1 MTLIKSISG
10 IRGTIGGATSENL
23 TPVDIVKFATAYS
36 HLVIESTTSTRP
48 KVVVGRDARISGP
61 MVQALFQQTLIACGI
76 DVIDL
81 GLSTTPT
88 VEFATVNEHAD
99 GGVVITASHNPASD
113 NGIKIFGSNGQK
125 IADEIEQE
133 IEQLI
138 ENKSR
143 VKISKEGS
151 VVKDENGRNDYI
163 TYLLSTISKPLN
175 GITVVVDCA
184 HGSAS
189 TYAPEVLKRAGSE
202 VIVIGAS
209 PDGENINKGCGST
222 HLDLLA
228 EKVLQ
233 SGADLGIAHDGDA
246 DRALLIDGQGK
257 IVDGDALLALLA
269 ISAKKKGELP
279 GNKIVATVMSN
290 LGFLN
295 KMKDE
300 GITVEVSSVGDRYV
314 LELMLANQIY
324 FGGEQ
329 SGHVILRKFATTGD
343 GILTALHILELI
355 ANGEAKAE
363 NLSEIF
369 SSYPQVLLN
378 IPVADKEKVLTS
390 AGLKVATK
398 SAESDLGNNGR
409 ILIRAS
415 GTEQLIRV
423 MVEADTESKANAI
436 AKKLADAVE
445 SASNA

>member
-1 MTLIKSISG
+1 LIGRDTRKSGLEIEQALIAGLTSVGVNVTLIGVIP
-10 IRGTIGGATSENL
+10 
-23 TPVDIVKFATAYS
+23 TPGLA
-36 HLVIESTTSTRP
+36 HLVLTR
-48 KVVVGRDARISGP
+48 KADAAI
-61 MVQALFQQTLIACGI
+61 M
-76 DVIDL
+76 
-81 GLSTTPT
+81 
-88 VEFATVNEHAD
+88 
-99 GGVVITASHNPASD
+99 ITASHNPASD

-138 ENKSR
+138 ENKSQR
-143 VKISKEGS
+143 KISKEGS

-189 TYAPEVLKRAGSE
+189 TYAPEVLKSAGAE

-209 PDGENINKGCGST
+209 PDGENINKGCGSI

-228 EKVLQ
+228 ARVLQ

-314 LELMLANQIY
+314 LELMLANEIY

-390 AGLKVATK
+390 TGLKGATK

>member
-1 MTLIKSISG
+1 MALFGTDG
-10 IRGTIGGATSENL
+10 IRGSAGSADSLLNPNLVNAIGVAAGIVFKPQAQILIGRDTRKSGLEIEQALIAGLTSVGVNVTL
-23 TPVDIVKFATAYS
+23 IGVIPTPGLA
-36 HLVIESTTSTRP
+36 HLVLTR
-48 KVVVGRDARISGP
+48 KADAAI
-61 MVQALFQQTLIACGI
+61 M
-76 DVIDL
+76 
-81 GLSTTPT
+81 
-88 VEFATVNEHAD
+88 
-99 GGVVITASHNPASD
+99 ITASHNPASD

-125 IADEIEQE
+125 IADEIERE

-138 ENKSR
+138 EDKSKA
-143 VKISKEGS
+143 KISQEGS

-189 TYAPEVLKRAGSE
+189 TYAPEVLKRAGAE

-209 PDGENINKGCGST
+209 PDGENINKDCGST

-228 EKVLQ
+228 AKVLQ

-246 DRALLIDGQGK
+246 DRALLIDGRGK

-300 GITVEVSSVGDRYV
+300 GITVEVASVGDRYV
-314 LELMLANQIY
+314 LELMLANEIY
-324 FGGEQ
+324 YGGEQ
-329 SGHVILRKFATTGD
+329 SGHIILRKFATTGD

-355 ANGEAKAE
+355 TNGEAKAE

-369 SSYPQVLLN
+369 PSYPQVLLN
-378 IPVADKEKVLTS
+378 IPVTDKEKVLTS

-423 MVEADTESKANAI
+423 MVEADTESKAQAI

-445 SASNA
+445 SSSNA

>member
-1 MTLIKSISG
+1 MALFGTDG
-10 IRGTIGGATSENL
+10 IRGSAGSADSLLNPNLVNEIGVATGIVFQEQAQILIGRDTRKSGLEIEQALIAGL
-23 TPVDIVKFATAYS
+23 TSVGVNVTLIGVIPTPGLA
-36 HLVIESTTSTRP
+36 HLVLTR
-48 KVVVGRDARISGP
+48 KADAAI
-61 MVQALFQQTLIACGI
+61 M
-76 DVIDL
+76 
-81 GLSTTPT
+81 
-88 VEFATVNEHAD
+88 
-99 GGVVITASHNPASD
+99 ITASHNPASD

-125 IADEIEQE
+125 IADEIERE

-138 ENKSR
+138 ENKSQI
-143 VKISKEGS
+143 KISKEGS

-189 TYAPEVLKRAGSE
+189 TYAPEVLKRAGAE

-228 EKVLQ
+228 AKVLQ

-269 ISAKKKGELP
+269 ISAKKKGVLP

-314 LELMLANQIY
+314 LELMLANEIY

>member
-1 MTLIKSISG
+1 MALFGTDG
-10 IRGTIGGATSENL
+10 IRGSAGSAGSLLNPKLVNAIGVATGIIFKPQARIL
-23 TPVDIVKFATAYS
+23 I
-36 HLVIESTTSTRP
+36 
-48 KVVVGRDARISGP
+48 GRDTRKSGLEIE
-61 MVQALFQQTLIACGI
+61 QALIAGLTSVGVNVTLIG
-76 DVIDL
+76 VIPTP
-81 GLSTTPT
+81 GLAYLVLTRK
-88 VEFATVNEHAD
+88 AD
-99 GGVVITASHNPASD
+99 AAIMITASHNPASD

-138 ENKSR
+138 ENKSQI
-143 VKISKEGS
+143 KISKEGS

-189 TYAPEVLKRAGSE
+189 TYAPEVLKRAGAE

-228 EKVLQ
+228 AKVLQ

-246 DRALLIDGQGK
+246 DRTLLIDGHGK
-257 IVDGDALLALLA
+257 VVDGDALLALLA

-300 GITVEVSSVGDRYV
+300 GITVEIASVGDRYV
-314 LELMLANQIY
+314 LELMLANEIY

-355 ANGEAKAE
+355 ANGEATAK

-378 IPVADKEKVLTS
+378 IPVKDKEKVLTS
-390 AGLKVATK
+390 TDLKIATE
-398 SAESDLGNNGR
+398 SAESELGNDGR

-415 GTEQLIRV
+415 GTEPLIRV
-423 MVEADTESKANAI
+423 MVEADTQSKAEAI
-436 AKKLADAVE
+436 AKKLANAVE
-445 SASNA
+445 SMANA

>member
-1 MTLIKSISG
+1 MALFGTDG
-10 IRGTIGGATSENL
+10 IRGSAGSADSLLNPNLVNAIGVASVIVFQEQAQILIGRDTRKSGLEIERALIAGLTSVGVNVTL
-23 TPVDIVKFATAYS
+23 IGVIPTPGLA
-36 HLVIESTTSTRP
+36 HLVLTR
-48 KVVVGRDARISGP
+48 KADAAI
-61 MVQALFQQTLIACGI
+61 M
-76 DVIDL
+76 
-81 GLSTTPT
+81 
-88 VEFATVNEHAD
+88 
-99 GGVVITASHNPASD
+99 ITASHNPASD

-290 LGFLN
+290 LGFMN

-300 GITVEVSSVGDRYV
+300 GITVEVSSVGDSYV

>member
-1 MTLIKSISG
+1 MALFGTDG
-10 IRGTIGGATSENL
+10 IRGSAGSADSLLNPNLVNAIGVATGIVFQEQAQILIGRDTRKSGLEIEQALIAGL
-23 TPVDIVKFATAYS
+23 TSVGVNVTLIGVIPTPGLA
-36 HLVIESTTSTRP
+36 HLVLAR
-48 KVVVGRDARISGP
+48 KADAAI
-61 MVQALFQQTLIACGI
+61 M
-76 DVIDL
+76 
-81 GLSTTPT
+81 
-88 VEFATVNEHAD
+88 
-99 GGVVITASHNPASD
+99 ITASHNPASD

-138 ENKSR
+138 ENKSQR
-143 VKISKEGS
+143 KISKEGS

-189 TYAPEVLKRAGSE
+189 TYAPEVLKSAGAE

-228 EKVLQ
+228 AKVLQ

-257 IVDGDALLALLA
+257 VVDGDALLALLA

-314 LELMLANQIY
+314 LELMLANEIY

-390 AGLKVATK
+390 TGLKGATK

>member
-1 MTLIKSISG
+1 VALFGTDG
-10 IRGTIGGATSENL
+10 IRGSAGSADSLLNPNLVNEIGVATGIVFQEQAQILIGRDTRKSGLEIEQALIAGL
-23 TPVDIVKFATAYS
+23 TSVGVNVTLIGVIPTPGLA
-36 HLVIESTTSTRP
+36 HLVLTR
-48 KVVVGRDARISGP
+48 KADAAI
-61 MVQALFQQTLIACGI
+61 M
-76 DVIDL
+76 
-81 GLSTTPT
+81 
-88 VEFATVNEHAD
+88 
-99 GGVVITASHNPASD
+99 ITASHNPASD

-138 ENKSR
+138 ENKSQI
-143 VKISKEGS
+143 KISKEGS

-189 TYAPEVLKRAGSE
+189 TYAPEVLKRAGAE
-202 VIVIGAS
+202 VIIIGAS

-228 EKVLQ
+228 AKVLQ

-314 LELMLANQIY
+314 LELMLANEIY

>member
-1 MTLIKSISG
+1 VALFGTDG
-10 IRGTIGGATSENL
+10 IRGSAGSPDSVLNLNLVNAIGVATG
-23 TPVDIVKFATAYS
+23 IVFQEQAQI
-36 HLVIESTTSTRP
+36 LI
-48 KVVVGRDARISGP
+48 GRDTRKSGLEIE
-61 MVQALFQQTLIACGI
+61 QALIAGLTSVGVNVTLIG
-76 DVIDL
+76 VIPTP
-81 GLSTTPT
+81 GLAHLLFTRK
-88 VEFATVNEHAD
+88 AD
-99 GGVVITASHNPASD
+99 AAIMITASHNPASD

-138 ENKSR
+138 ESKPE
-143 VKISKEGS
+143 VEISQKGL

-189 TYAPEVLKRAGSE
+189 TYAPEVLERAGAQ

-209 PDGENINKGCGST
+209 PDGENINQDCGST

-228 EKVLQ
+228 SKVLQ

-246 DRALLIDGQGK
+246 DRALLIDGRGK
-257 IVDGDALLALLA
+257 VVDGDALLALLA

-314 LELMLANQIY
+314 LELMLANEIY
-324 FGGEQ
+324 YGGEQ

-355 ANGEAKAE
+355 ANGEAKSE

-369 SSYPQVLLN
+369 SLYPQVLLN

-445 SASNA
+445 SSLNA

>member
-1 MTLIKSISG
+1 MALFGTDG
-10 IRGTIGGATSENL
+10 IRGSAGSADSLLNPNLVNAIGVAAGIVFKPQAQILIGRDTRKSGLEIEQALIAGLTSVGVNVTL
-23 TPVDIVKFATAYS
+23 IGVIPTPGLA
-36 HLVIESTTSTRP
+36 HLVLTR
-48 KVVVGRDARISGP
+48 KADAAI
-61 MVQALFQQTLIACGI
+61 M
-76 DVIDL
+76 
-81 GLSTTPT
+81 
-88 VEFATVNEHAD
+88 
-99 GGVVITASHNPASD
+99 ITASHNPASD

-138 ENKSR
+138 ENKSQI
-143 VKISKEGS
+143 KISQEGS

-189 TYAPEVLKRAGSE
+189 TYAPEVLKRAGAE

-209 PDGENINKGCGST
+209 PDGENINKDCGST

-228 EKVLQ
+228 AKVLQ

-246 DRALLIDGQGK
+246 DRALLIDGRGK

-300 GITVEVSSVGDRYV
+300 GITVEVASVGDRYV
-314 LELMLANQIY
+314 LELMLANEIY
-324 FGGEQ
+324 YGGEQ
-329 SGHVILRKFATTGD
+329 SGHIILRKFATTGD

-355 ANGEAKAE
+355 TNGEAKAE

-378 IPVADKEKVLTS
+378 ISVTDKEKVLTS
-390 AGLKVATK
+390 AGLKVASE

-423 MVEADTESKANAI
+423 MVEADTESKAHAI

-445 SASNA
+445 SSSNA

>member
-1 MTLIKSISG
+1 MALFGTDG
-10 IRGTIGGATSENL
+10 IRGSAGSADSLLNPNLVNAIGVATGIVFQEQAQILIGRDTRKSGLEIEQALIAGL
-23 TPVDIVKFATAYS
+23 TNVGVNVTLIGVIPTPGLA
-36 HLVIESTTSTRP
+36 HLVLTR
-48 KVVVGRDARISGP
+48 KADAAI
-61 MVQALFQQTLIACGI
+61 M
-76 DVIDL
+76 
-81 GLSTTPT
+81 
-88 VEFATVNEHAD
+88 
-99 GGVVITASHNPASD
+99 ITASHNPASD

-125 IADEIEQE
+125 IADEIERE

-138 ENKSR
+138 ENKSE
-143 VKISKEGS
+143 VKISQEGS
-151 VVKDENGRNDYI
+151 VGKDENGRNDYI

-189 TYAPEVLKRAGSE
+189 TYAPEVLKRAGAE

-209 PDGENINKGCGST
+209 PDGENINKDCGST

-228 EKVLQ
+228 AKVLQ

-246 DRALLIDGQGK
+246 DRALLIDGRGK

-295 KMKDE
+295 KMKGE

-314 LELMLANQIY
+314 LELMLANEIY

-329 SGHVILRKFATTGD
+329 SGHIILRKFATTGD

-355 ANGEAKAE
+355 TNGEAKSE

-390 AGLKVATK
+390 TGLKVATK

>member
-1 MTLIKSISG
+1 VALFGTDG
-10 IRGTIGGATSENL
+10 IRGSAGSADSLLNPNLVNEIGVATGIVFQEQAQILIGRDTRKSGLEIEQALIAGL
-23 TPVDIVKFATAYS
+23 TSVGVNVTLIGVIPTPGLA
-36 HLVIESTTSTRP
+36 HLVLTR
-48 KVVVGRDARISGP
+48 KADAAI
-61 MVQALFQQTLIACGI
+61 M
-76 DVIDL
+76 
-81 GLSTTPT
+81 
-88 VEFATVNEHAD
+88 
-99 GGVVITASHNPASD
+99 ITASHNPASD

-138 ENKSR
+138 ENKSQI
-143 VKISKEGS
+143 KISKEGS

-189 TYAPEVLKRAGSE
+189 TYAPEVLKRAGAE
-202 VIVIGAS
+202 VIVVGAS

-228 EKVLQ
+228 AKVLQ

-314 LELMLANQIY
+314 LELMLANEIY

-378 IPVADKEKVLTS
+378 IPVADKEKVLNS

>member
-1 MTLIKSISG
+1 MALFGTDG
-10 IRGTIGGATSENL
+10 IRGSAGSADSLLNPNLVNAVGVAAGIVFQEQAQILIGRDTRKSGLEIEQALIAGLTSVGVNVTL
-23 TPVDIVKFATAYS
+23 IGVIPTPGLA
-36 HLVIESTTSTRP
+36 HLVLTR
-48 KVVVGRDARISGP
+48 KADAAI
-61 MVQALFQQTLIACGI
+61 M
-76 DVIDL
+76 
-81 GLSTTPT
+81 
-88 VEFATVNEHAD
+88 
-99 GGVVITASHNPASD
+99 ITASHNPASD

-189 TYAPEVLKRAGSE
+189 TYAPEVLKRAGAE

>member
-1 MTLIKSISG
+1 VALFGTDG
-10 IRGTIGGATSENL
+10 IRGSAGSADSLLNPNLVNAIGVATGIVFQEQAQILIGRDTRKSGLEIEQALIAGL
-23 TPVDIVKFATAYS
+23 TSVGVNVTLIGVIPTPGLA
-36 HLVIESTTSTRP
+36 HLVLTR
-48 KVVVGRDARISGP
+48 KADAAI
-61 MVQALFQQTLIACGI
+61 M
-76 DVIDL
+76 
-81 GLSTTPT
+81 
-88 VEFATVNEHAD
+88 
-99 GGVVITASHNPASD
+99 ITASHNPASD

-138 ENKSR
+138 ENKSQR
-143 VKISKEGS
+143 KISKEGS

-189 TYAPEVLKRAGSE
+189 TYAPEVLKSAGAE

-228 EKVLQ
+228 ARVLQ

-314 LELMLANQIY
+314 LELMLANEIY

-390 AGLKVATK
+390 TGLKGATK

>member
-1 MTLIKSISG
+1 VALFGTDG
-10 IRGTIGGATSENL
+10 IRGSAGSADSLLNPNLVNAIGVAAGIIFKPQAQILIGRDTRKSGLEIEQALIAGLTSVGVNVTL
-23 TPVDIVKFATAYS
+23 IGVIPTPGLA
-36 HLVIESTTSTRP
+36 HLVLTR
-48 KVVVGRDARISGP
+48 KADAAI
-61 MVQALFQQTLIACGI
+61 M
-76 DVIDL
+76 
-81 GLSTTPT
+81 
-88 VEFATVNEHAD
+88 
-99 GGVVITASHNPASD
+99 ITASHNPASD

-125 IADEIEQE
+125 IADEIERD

-138 ENKSR
+138 EDKS
-143 VKISKEGS
+143 KATISQEGS

-163 TYLLSTISKPLN
+163 TYLLSSISKPLN

-189 TYAPEVLKRAGSE
+189 TYAPEVLKRAGAE

-209 PDGENINKGCGST
+209 PDGENINKDCGST

-228 EKVLQ
+228 AKVLQ

-246 DRALLIDGQGK
+246 DRALLIDGRGK
-257 IVDGDALLALLA
+257 VVDGDALLALLA

-300 GITVEVSSVGDRYV
+300 GITVELASVGDRYV
-314 LELMLANQIY
+314 LELMLANEIY
-324 FGGEQ
+324 YGGEQ
-329 SGHVILRKFATTGD
+329 SGHIILRKFATTGD

-378 IPVADKEKVLTS
+378 IPVTDKEKVLTS

-423 MVEADTESKANAI
+423 MVEADTESKAHAI

-445 SASNA
+445 LSSNA

>member
-1 MTLIKSISG
+1 MALFGTDG
-10 IRGTIGGATSENL
+10 IRGSAGSADSLLNPNLVNAIGVAAGIVFKPQAQILIGRDTRKSGLEIEQALIAGLTSVGVNVTL
-23 TPVDIVKFATAYS
+23 IGVIPTPGLA
-36 HLVIESTTSTRP
+36 HLVLTR
-48 KVVVGRDARISGP
+48 KADAAI
-61 MVQALFQQTLIACGI
+61 M
-76 DVIDL
+76 
-81 GLSTTPT
+81 
-88 VEFATVNEHAD
+88 
-99 GGVVITASHNPASD
+99 ITASHNPASD

-125 IADEIEQE
+125 IADEIERE

-138 ENKSR
+138 EDKST
-143 VKISKEGS
+143 VKISQVGS

-175 GITVVVDCA
+175 GINVVVDCA

-189 TYAPEVLKRAGSE
+189 TYAPEVLKRAGAE

-209 PDGENINKGCGST
+209 PDGENINKDCGST

-228 EKVLQ
+228 AKVLQ

-246 DRALLIDGQGK
+246 DRALLIDGRGK

-300 GITVEVSSVGDRYV
+300 GITVEVASVGDRYV
-314 LELMLANQIY
+314 LELMLANEIY
-324 FGGEQ
+324 YGGEQ
-329 SGHVILRKFATTGD
+329 SGHIILRKFATTGD

-355 ANGEAKAE
+355 TNGEAKAE

-378 IPVADKEKVLTS
+378 ISVTDKEKVLTS
-390 AGLKVATK
+390 AGLKVASE

-423 MVEADTESKANAI
+423 MVEADTESKAQAI

-445 SASNA
+445 SSSNA

>member
-1 MTLIKSISG
+1 MALFGTDG
-10 IRGTIGGATSENL
+10 IRGSAGSADSLLNPNLVNEIGVATGIVFQEQSQILIGRDTRKSGLEIEQALIAGL
-23 TPVDIVKFATAYS
+23 TSVGVNVTLIGVIPTPGLA
-36 HLVIESTTSTRP
+36 HLVLTR
-48 KVVVGRDARISGP
+48 KADAAI
-61 MVQALFQQTLIACGI
+61 M
-76 DVIDL
+76 
-81 GLSTTPT
+81 
-88 VEFATVNEHAD
+88 
-99 GGVVITASHNPASD
+99 ITASHNPASD

-138 ENKSR
+138 ENKSQI
-143 VKISKEGS
+143 KISKEGS

-189 TYAPEVLKRAGSE
+189 TYAPEVLKRAGAE

-228 EKVLQ
+228 AKVLQ

-314 LELMLANQIY
+314 LELMLANEIY

>member
-1 MTLIKSISG
+1 MALFGTDG
-10 IRGTIGGATSENL
+10 IRGSAGSADSLLNPNLVNAIGVAAGIVFQEQAQILIGRDTRKSGLEIEQALIAGLTSVGVNVTL
-23 TPVDIVKFATAYS
+23 IGVIPTPGLA
-36 HLVIESTTSTRP
+36 HLVLTR
-48 KVVVGRDARISGP
+48 KADAAI
-61 MVQALFQQTLIACGI
+61 M
-76 DVIDL
+76 
-81 GLSTTPT
+81 
-88 VEFATVNEHAD
+88 
-99 GGVVITASHNPASD
+99 ITASHNPASD

-138 ENKSR
+138 ENKSQR
-143 VKISKEGS
+143 KISKEGS

-189 TYAPEVLKRAGSE
+189 TYAPEVLKSAGAE

-228 EKVLQ
+228 ARVLQ

-314 LELMLANQIY
+314 LELMLANEIY

-390 AGLKVATK
+390 TGLKGATK

>member
-1 MTLIKSISG
+1 MALFGTDG
-10 IRGTIGGATSENL
+10 IRGSAGSADSLLNPNLVNEIGVATGIVFQEQAQILIGRDTRKSGLEIEQALIAGL
-23 TPVDIVKFATAYS
+23 TSVGVNVTLIGVIPTPGLA
-36 HLVIESTTSTRP
+36 HLVLTR
-48 KVVVGRDARISGP
+48 KADAAI
-61 MVQALFQQTLIACGI
+61 M
-76 DVIDL
+76 
-81 GLSTTPT
+81 
-88 VEFATVNEHAD
+88 
-99 GGVVITASHNPASD
+99 ITASHNPASD

-138 ENKSR
+138 ENKSQI
-143 VKISKEGS
+143 KISKEGS

-189 TYAPEVLKRAGSE
+189 TYAPEVLKRAGAE
-202 VIVIGAS
+202 VIVVGAS

-228 EKVLQ
+228 AKVLQ

-314 LELMLANQIY
+314 LELMLANEIY

-378 IPVADKEKVLTS
+378 IPVADKEKVLNS

>member
-1 MTLIKSISG
+1 MALFGTDG
-10 IRGTIGGATSENL
+10 IRGSAGSADSLLNPNLVNAIGVATGIVFQEQAQILIGRDTRKSGLEIEQALIAGL
-23 TPVDIVKFATAYS
+23 TSVGVNVTLIGVIPTPGLA
-36 HLVIESTTSTRP
+36 HLVLTR
-48 KVVVGRDARISGP
+48 KADAAI
-61 MVQALFQQTLIACGI
+61 M
-76 DVIDL
+76 
-81 GLSTTPT
+81 
-88 VEFATVNEHAD
+88 
-99 GGVVITASHNPASD
+99 ITASHNPASD

-138 ENKSR
+138 ENKSQR
-143 VKISKEGS
+143 KISKEGS

-189 TYAPEVLKRAGSE
+189 TYAPEVLKSAGAE

-228 EKVLQ
+228 ARVLQ

-246 DRALLIDGQGK
+246 DRALLIDGQGE

-314 LELMLANQIY
+314 LELMLANEIY

-390 AGLKVATK
+390 TGLKGATK

>member
-1 MTLIKSISG
+1 MALFGTDG
-10 IRGTIGGATSENL
+10 IRGSAGSPDSVLNLNLVNAIGVATGIVFQEQAQILIGRDTRKSGLEIEQALIAGL
-23 TPVDIVKFATAYS
+23 TSVGVNVTLIGVIPTPGLA
-36 HLVIESTTSTRP
+36 HLVLTR
-48 KVVVGRDARISGP
+48 KADAAI
-61 MVQALFQQTLIACGI
+61 M
-76 DVIDL
+76 
-81 GLSTTPT
+81 
-88 VEFATVNEHAD
+88 
-99 GGVVITASHNPASD
+99 ITASHNPASD
-113 NGIKIFGSNGQK
+113 NGIKIFGSHGQK
-125 IADEIEQE
+125 IADEIERE

-138 ENKSR
+138 ENRSQ

-163 TYLLSTISKPLN
+163 TYLLATISKPLN

-189 TYAPEVLKRAGSE
+189 TYAPEVLKRAGAQ

-209 PDGENINKGCGST
+209 PDGENINQDCGST

-228 EKVLQ
+228 SKVLQ
-233 SGADLGIAHDGDA
+233 SGADLG
-246 DRALLIDGQGK
+246 
-257 IVDGDALLALLA
+257 
-269 ISAKKKGELP
+269 
-279 GNKIVATVMSN
+279 ATVMSN

-314 LELMLANQIY
+314 LELMLANEIY

-369 SSYPQVLLN
+369 TSYPQVLLN

-445 SASNA
+445 SSSNA

>member
-1 MTLIKSISG
+1 MALFGTDG
-10 IRGTIGGATSENL
+10 IRGSAGSADSLLNPNLVNEIGVATGIVFQEQAQILIGRDTRKSGLEIEQALIAGL
-23 TPVDIVKFATAYS
+23 TSVGVNVTLIGVIPTPGLA
-36 HLVIESTTSTRP
+36 HLVLTR
-48 KVVVGRDARISGP
+48 KADAAI
-61 MVQALFQQTLIACGI
+61 M
-76 DVIDL
+76 
-81 GLSTTPT
+81 
-88 VEFATVNEHAD
+88 
-99 GGVVITASHNPASD
+99 ITASHNPASD

-138 ENKSR
+138 ENKSQI
-143 VKISKEGS
+143 KISKEGS

-189 TYAPEVLKRAGSE
+189 TYAPEVLKRAGAE

-228 EKVLQ
+228 AKVLQ

-314 LELMLANQIY
+314 LELMLANEIY

-398 SAESDLGNNGR
+398 TAESDLGNNGR

>member
-1 MTLIKSISG
+1 MALFGTDG
-10 IRGTIGGATSENL
+10 IRGSAGSADSILNPNLVNEIGVATGIVFQEQAQILIGRDTRKSGLEIEQALIAGL
-23 TPVDIVKFATAYS
+23 TSVGVNVTLIGVIPTPGLA
-36 HLVIESTTSTRP
+36 HLVLTR
-48 KVVVGRDARISGP
+48 KADAAI
-61 MVQALFQQTLIACGI
+61 M
-76 DVIDL
+76 
-81 GLSTTPT
+81 
-88 VEFATVNEHAD
+88 
-99 GGVVITASHNPASD
+99 ITASHNPASD

-138 ENKSR
+138 ENKSQI
-143 VKISKEGS
+143 KISKEGS

-189 TYAPEVLKRAGSE
+189 TYAPEVLKRAGAE

-228 EKVLQ
+228 AKVLQ

-269 ISAKKKGELP
+269 ISAKKKGVLP

-314 LELMLANQIY
+314 LELMLANEIY

>member
-1 MTLIKSISG
+1 MALFGTDG
-10 IRGTIGGATSENL
+10 IRGSAGSADSLLNPNLVNAIGVATGIVFQEQAQILIGRDTRKSGLEIEQALIAGL
-23 TPVDIVKFATAYS
+23 TSVGVNVTLIGVIPTPGLA
-36 HLVIESTTSTRP
+36 HLVLTR
-48 KVVVGRDARISGP
+48 KADAAI
-61 MVQALFQQTLIACGI
+61 M
-76 DVIDL
+76 
-81 GLSTTPT
+81 
-88 VEFATVNEHAD
+88 
-99 GGVVITASHNPASD
+99 ITASHNPASD

-138 ENKSR
+138 ENKAQI
-143 VKISKEGS
+143 KISKEGS

-189 TYAPEVLKRAGSE
+189 TYAPEVLKSAGAE

-228 EKVLQ
+228 ARVLQ

-314 LELMLANQIY
+314 LELMLANEIY

-390 AGLKVATK
+390 TGLKGATK

>member
-1 MTLIKSISG
+1 VALFGTDG
-10 IRGTIGGATSENL
+10 IRGSAGSADSLLSPNLVNAIGVATGIVFQEQAQILIGRDTRKSGLEIEQALIAGL
-23 TPVDIVKFATAYS
+23 TSVGVNVTLIGVIPTPGLA
-36 HLVIESTTSTRP
+36 HLVLTR
-48 KVVVGRDARISGP
+48 KADAAI
-61 MVQALFQQTLIACGI
+61 M
-76 DVIDL
+76 
-81 GLSTTPT
+81 
-88 VEFATVNEHAD
+88 
-99 GGVVITASHNPASD
+99 ITASHNPASD

-138 ENKSR
+138 GNKSQI
-143 VKISKEGS
+143 KISKEGS

-189 TYAPEVLKRAGSE
+189 TYAPEVLKRAGAE

-228 EKVLQ
+228 AKVLQ

-300 GITVEVSSVGDRYV
+300 GIIVEVSSVGDRYV
-314 LELMLANQIY
+314 LELMLANEIY

-390 AGLKVATK
+390 TGLKVATK

-436 AKKLADAVE
+436 AKKLAEAVE

>member
-1 MTLIKSISG
+1 MALFGTDG
-10 IRGTIGGATSENL
+10 IRGSAGSADSLLNPNLVNAIGVASGIVFQEQAQILIGRDTRKSGLEIERALIAGLTSVGVNVTL
-23 TPVDIVKFATAYS
+23 IGVIPTPGLA
-36 HLVIESTTSTRP
+36 HLVLTR
-48 KVVVGRDARISGP
+48 KADAAI
-61 MVQALFQQTLIACGI
+61 M
-76 DVIDL
+76 
-81 GLSTTPT
+81 
-88 VEFATVNEHAD
+88 
-99 GGVVITASHNPASD
+99 ITASHNPASD

-355 ANGEAKAE
+355 ANGEAK
-363 NLSEIF
+363 LSDEPGLGVNID
-369 SSYPQVLLN
+369 LN
-378 IPVADKEKVLTS
+378 ALEKY
-390 AGLKVATK
+390 
-398 SAESDLGNNGR
+398 R
-409 ILIRAS
+409 IIY
-415 GTEQLIRV
+415 
-423 MVEADTESKANAI
+423 
-436 AKKLADAVE
+436 
-445 SASNA
+445 